1 VLFTDWQLKVIMMR
15 NAHDLMKSRVF
26 AGTSL
31 VSLLVVALAARSTH
45 LIGSIPGCPVKALVG
60 IDCPACGSVRCV
72 EALASGQ
79 MGSALDQ
86 NLLTSLL
93 LAVGTIFLILWL
105 VVGPKFWEK
114 LDIQR
119 LLQSVAVVTLVF
131 WASRLAPWEVG
142 EWLSSGMYHQ

>member
-1 VLFTDWQLKVIMMR
+1 MMR

-79 MGSALDQ
+79 VGSALDQ

-105 VVGPKFWEK
+105 VVGSKFWEK